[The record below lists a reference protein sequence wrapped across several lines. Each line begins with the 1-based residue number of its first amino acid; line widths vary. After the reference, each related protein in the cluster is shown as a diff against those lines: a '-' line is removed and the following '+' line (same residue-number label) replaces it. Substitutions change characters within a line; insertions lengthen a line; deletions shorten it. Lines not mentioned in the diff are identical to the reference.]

1 MPSQFGRAPPGRSAS
16 SEVIQSGAEPTIKA
30 ATPEA
35 TFFSAS
41 ETALLRVRTHDEL
54 LVQPWAGASWEGFV
68 IEQVLGTI
76 AALGGRVDPYF
87 LRTSD
92 GHEIDLLLDLGKE
105 RWAIETKLTSSPH
118 PEDLARL
125 NKVADLVHAGK
136 RILVSQTAE
145 SAVGDT
151 QITCDLPT
159 LLDVVRKRFRPSK
172 RAGNTRT

>member
-1 MPSQFGRAPPGRSAS
+1 M
-16 SEVIQSGAEPTIKA
+16 
-30 ATPEA
+30 
-35 TFFSAS
+35 
-41 ETALLRVRTHDEL
+41 
-54 LVQPWAGASWEGFV
+54 

-76 AALGGRVDPYF
+76 GALGGRVDPYF

-125 NKVADLVHAGK
+125 NKVADLVRAGK

-145 SAVGDT
+145 SASGES
-151 QITCDLPT
+151 QLSCDLPA
-159 LLDVVRKRFRPSK
+159 LFGMLRERFRSSK
-172 RAGNTRT
+172 RGANTRT